1 MHISTPW
8 ETGEGDRAHSQPWV
22 EKIKM
27 TSHLHRSPAPPP
39 HYPCHLSFKRWIT
52 GFHLLFQTLG
62 ARLSLKSVTLTKGH
76 RVNSCASGSVAV
88 LHDHHSNIDSIHL
101 LKQTTAKV
109 CHPRSDGGLTQTC
122 LLLSLV
128 SRNVQLPHVAKQG
141 SLLYVTALS
150 LRV

>member
-1 MHISTPW
+1 MP
-8 ETGEGDRAHSQPWV
+8 V
-22 EKIKM
+22 
-27 TSHLHRSPAPPP
+27 
-39 HYPCHLSFKRWIT
+39 
-52 GFHLLFQTLG
+52 
-62 ARLSLKSVTLTKGH
+62 
-76 RVNSCASGSVAV
+76 GSVEV

-141 SLLYVTALS
+141 SLLYATALS